1 MKELIAK
8 NLEIKSHEN
17 RYGLTIEQKQSRE
30 LKAKITQDIT
40 ETLLLTY
47 DIDIA
52 ITCEGAYLLIPNEN
66 EGVIPVVLDIKM
78 KPLDTDIDTL
88 VEEFKA
94 KVEEKK
100 AKAEKKKATT

>member
-30 LKAKITQDIT
+30 LKALVTKDIV
-40 ETLLLTY
+40 ETLTATY

-52 ITCEGAYLLIPNEN
+52 MTCEGVYLLIPNEN
-66 EGVIPVVLDIKM
+66 EGIIPVVLDIKM

-88 VEEFKA
+88 TEEFQK
-94 KVEEKK
+94 KIEEKK
-100 AKAEKKKATT
+100 AKAEKKKATS